1 MRARRKVAK
10 KRSVQSPR
18 SAGNHGRSI
27 HLSIDEED
35 GEELSSE
42 RSDSNVVQNQ
52 ESDRDDD
59 SYDSSVV
66 GDDALTKCVDGALA
80 TNHRQPA
87 TLELRGS
94 SAGDKKGSS
103 GDSGGGDS
111 GEKDVDNGGSS
122 GDVDNGGGGGGGN
135 GSNADD
141 CNRSRNDAATETAL
155 EAQLRR
161 ALLAGE
167 GSAAEELANDLEVF
181 RARGAVAA
189 AVAAAAE
196 EEVAVEETAQHL
208 ELQIRKALSVI

>member
-111 GEKDVDNGGSS
+111 GEKDVDNGG
-122 GDVDNGGGGGGGN
+122 GGGGGN

-189 AVAAAAE
+189 AVAAAAG
-196 EEVAVEETAQHL
+196 TC
-208 ELQIRKALSVI
+208 ITS